1 MEKHS
6 EDIRHIRDMMERSS
20 RFLSLS
26 GFSGVFAGMYALA
39 GAWIARNY
47 LVNMNTETRY
57 EYYDFS
63 PQSLSVKGDGAQHL
77 LDFYTFF
84 LLDAGSVLLLSL
96 VTGFI
101 LTRRKALKSGLKVWD
116 SSSRRMLLNLLIP
129 LVTGG
134 LFCLIMLWY
143 NNWYLVAPA
152 TLIFYGLALINASKY
167 TFNDIRYLGVSEI
180 ILGLIACFF
189 LPYSLYFWAIGFG
202 VLHIIYGIVMWA
214 KYEKSHS

>member
-1 MEKHS
+1 MNHPT
-6 EDIRHIRDMMERSS
+6 EDIRHIRTMMERSS

-26 GFSGVFAGMYALA
+26 GLSGVFAGIYALI
-39 GAWIARNY
+39 GAWVAKSY
-47 LVNMNTETRY
+47 LLHMSTATRY

-63 PQSLSVKGDGAQHL
+63 LQALAIKGEGARHL

-84 LLDAGSVLLLSL
+84 ILDAGSVLLLSL
-96 VTGFI
+96 LTCFI
-101 LTRRKALKSGLKVWD
+101 LSRRKAQKAGLNVWD
-116 SSSRRMLLNLLIP
+116 STARRMLINLCIP

-152 TLIFYGLALINASKY
+152 MLIFYGLALINASKY

-189 LPYSLYFWAIGFG
+189 VPYSLYFWGIGFG
-202 VLHIIYGIVMWA
+202 ILHIIYGVVMWVR
-214 KYEKSHS
+214 YER

>member
-1 MEKHS
+1 MDQAN
-6 EDIRHIRDMMERSS
+6 EDLRHIRSIMERSS

-26 GFSGVFAGMYALA
+26 GLSGVFAGIYALA
-39 GAWIARNY
+39 GAWVARWY
-47 LVNMNTETRY
+47 LTHLSTETRY

-63 PQSLSVKGDGAQHL
+63 LQSLAVHGEGTRHL
-77 LDFYTFF
+77 VDFYTFF
-84 LLDAGSVLLLSL
+84 ILDAGSVLILSL
-96 VTGFI
+96 LTGFL
-101 LTRRKALKSGLKVWD
+101 LTRRKAAKAGLKVWD
-116 SSSRRMLLNLLIP
+116 PTSKRMLINLGIP

-180 ILGLIACFF
+180 ILGLVAAFF
-189 LPYSLYFWAIGFG
+189 VPYSLWFWALGFG
-202 VLHIIYGIVMWA
+202 VLHIIYGVVMWA
-214 KYEKSHS
+214 RYER